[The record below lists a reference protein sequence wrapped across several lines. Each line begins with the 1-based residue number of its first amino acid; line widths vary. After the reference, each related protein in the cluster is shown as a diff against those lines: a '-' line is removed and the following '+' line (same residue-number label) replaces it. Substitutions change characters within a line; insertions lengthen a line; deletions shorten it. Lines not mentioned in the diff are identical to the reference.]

1 MPESRT
7 SGDISILYVVLV
19 IFVGGWLL
27 ASCPPNGTTYP
38 AEVPSPSPT
47 YCFECVP
54 YYPTPTATPTRQS
67 SCSYNDMVAYQQTE
81 KLREVSSNFADI
93 STKAQETCS
102 PAKDGD
108 AFCQQVVINAAAN
121 AETAEQQAYQAW
133 GTISKGCQAYI
144 KSQRDE

>member
-7 SGDISILYVVLV
+7 KGDISIFYVVLV

-27 ASCPPNGTTYP
+27 ASCPPNGTTYG
-38 AEVPSPSPT
+38 AENP
-47 YCFECVP
+47 
-54 YYPTPTATPTRQS
+54 
-67 SCSYNDMVAYQQTE
+67 CSYNDMAAYQQTE

-93 STKAQETCS
+93 STRAQETCS

-133 GTISKGCQAYI
+133 GTISKGCQQYI

>member
-7 SGDISILYVVLV
+7 RGDISILYVVLV

-27 ASCPPNGTTYP
+27 ASCPPNGTTYG
-38 AEVPSPSPT
+38 AENP
-47 YCFECVP
+47 
-54 YYPTPTATPTRQS
+54 
-67 SCSYNDMVAYQQTE
+67 CSYSDIAAYQQTE

-133 GTISKGCQAYI
+133 GTISKGCREYI
-144 KSQRDE
+144 RNARSR